1 MKKRTLTLLLALAML
16 ASNFAGCSEKSVT
29 EESGLPS
36 DAADTTPAV
45 EETAKETEAVP
56 DLPENVNMDGKN
68 FNILSAGFFNWEPL
82 GIWDLSAEEI
92 TGDSFND
99 AVFERNEYMKEKYNC
114 SITEIATGHCDEAL
128 SVLQN
133 AVTADT
139 NDYDIALLRT
149 WNYYSALGGKLL
161 TKLENLNHCDY
172 DQEWWNRDIMEQLA
186 VGGKNYVINGG
197 FTISDELA
205 KNCMYFHKGL
215 LEEFKLENP
224 YELVTEGKWTFDKM
238 MDMTDGVNADLDGD
252 GKWSNADRY
261 GIVHVDDT
269 PGLLVNAFNSRYAA
283 LEEDGGLTLTINS
296 EDTITKIIHM
306 IEAFSDQT
314 VVFNVS
320 HRSNDVN
327 ADEMGMFMRNQ
338 TLFSMAGIWYC
349 RTYRSMDEDFGILPY
364 PKYDEAQQEYLSPS
378 TAIANTLVSV
388 PVTNT
393 DYENTSIF
401 LEDYSYRGHK
411 TVLPE
416 FYEVLLQGKVA
427 RDEESKAMLDLIFS
441 SPILD
446 VGIICEF
453 GGYPAVINSKTAAFD
468 TNIVSE
474 FESKERIANRAIEK
488 FVSTISEE

>member
-1 MKKRTLTLLLALAML
+1 
-16 ASNFAGCSEKSVT
+16 
-29 EESGLPS
+29 
-36 DAADTTPAV
+36 
-45 EETAKETEAVP
+45 
-56 DLPENVNMDGKN
+56 
-68 FNILSAGFFNWEPL
+68 
-82 GIWDLSAEEI
+82 
-92 TGDSFND
+92 
-99 AVFERNEYMKEKYNC
+99 
-114 SITEIATGHCDEAL
+114 
-128 SVLQN
+128 
-133 AVTADT
+133 
-139 NDYDIALLRT
+139 
-149 WNYYSALGGKLL
+149 
-161 TKLENLNHCDY
+161 
-172 DQEWWNRDIMEQLA
+172 
-186 VGGKNYVINGG
+186 
-197 FTISDELA
+197 
-205 KNCMYFHKGL
+205 
-215 LEEFKLENP
+215 
-224 YELVTEGKWTFDKM
+224 M

-283 LEEDGGLTLTINS
+283 LEEDGGLTLTINN

-388 PVTNT
+388 TVTNN

-411 TVLPE
+411 TILPE

>member
-16 ASNFAGCSEKSVT
+16 ASNFAGCSEKTVSD
-29 EESGLPS
+29 ESGLLS
-36 DAADTTPAV
+36 DAADTTPAS
-45 EETAKETEAVP
+45 EETVKETESVP
-56 DLPENVNMDGKN
+56 NLPENINMDGKN

-99 AVFERNEYMKEKYNC
+99 AVFERNEYMKETYNC
-114 SITEIATGHCDEAL
+114 SITEVATGHCDEAL
-128 SVLQN
+128 SMLQN
-133 AVTADT
+133 SVTADT

-149 WNYYSALGGKLL
+149 WNYYSALGNKLL
-161 TKLENLNHCDY
+161 TELENLNHCDY
-172 DQEWWNRDIMEQLA
+172 NQEWWNRGVMEQLA

-224 YELVTEGKWTFDKM
+224 YELVTSGKWTFDKM

-269 PGLLVNAFNSRYAA
+269 PGLLVNSFNSRYAA
-283 LEEDGGLTLTINS
+283 LDADGGLTLTINS
-296 EDTITKIIHM
+296 EDTITKIMHM
-306 IEAFSDQT
+306 IDAFSDQT

-320 HRSNDVN
+320 HRSSDVN

-378 TAIANTLVSV
+378 SAIANTLVSV

-411 TVLPE
+411 TILPE

-427 RDEESKAMLDLIFS
+427 RDEESKAMLDLIFG

-446 VGIICEF
+446 IGIICEF
-453 GGYPAVINSKTAAFD
+453 GGYPAAINSKTAAFD

-474 FESKERIANRAIEK
+474 FESKERIALRAIEK
-488 FVSTISEE
+488 FVETVAEQ